1 MPCIDLE
8 IRLQPLSSF
17 HQGCWKGNS
26 DYKRKWSAYYAL
38 TLNPNLVCI
47 SILRVLIFHVFSL
60 RASCVR
66 FLSGERGTI
75 GGLLELRASLMSLI
89 LFVFSLSWCGSTS
102 KYVNV
107 FMMTAASFHSNCG
120 SPNVAVK
127 AHESRLVTF
136 FFGFWSLSV
145 NKSHHQRLLS
155 KTGCGFSGKLEN
167 WWFTDNVHDPSTM
180 CCCVFEELH
189 ITLRH
194 ESVFDQN
201 TWKILWLSKLLNP

>member
-107 FMMTAASFHSNCG
+107 FMMTAASFHRNCG

-136 FFGFWSLSV
+136 FWGVFDRCQWT
-145 NKSHHQRLLS
+145 NHITR
-155 KTGCGFSGKLEN
+155 GCCLRQAVVLVEN
-167 WWFTDNVHDPSTM
+167 WRIDGLQITCTTQAQCVVAYLRSCTSPYVMSRFSTKTRGKFYDFRS
-180 CCCVFEELH
+180 C
-189 ITLRH
+189 
-194 ESVFDQN
+194 
-201 TWKILWLSKLLNP
+201 